1 MSGHRLGAAS
11 DVYNQNAGSDLI
23 PGGTLTLKVMESAA
37 AYGEGDIY
45 EGESVTSYA
54 STNGLYCA
62 SCHTPH
68 GSVGGTD
75 QNGDGVNDS
84 PIPVNVYSSAGVL
97 TSQQFYG
104 DQLITVEP
112 GHNTPPA
119 EKVKAIKLISSNP
132 NHLLERSLKREASAD
147 GTACPA
153 ASASEIANGIVTVGD
168 DALINNGLCDKF
180 MSVDE
185 KATTYNN
192 WCLTCHDKQWNGTEW
207 EGSEMH
213 GNPVGGN
220 NHPPL
225 CVSCHSSSGGNKGAK
240 DFPHTSGN
248 VKLLSKDHD
257 GICLGCHSSGRLP

>member
-1 MSGHRLGAAS
+1 MLPYTSFFIPYERHYENSGAARVSGHRLGAAS

-168 DALINNGLCDKF
+168 DARCRMIMSLCTRRKKKKRNF
-180 MSVDE
+180 E
-185 KATTYNN
+185 NR
-192 WCLTCHDKQWNGTEW
+192 KQF
-207 EGSEMH
+207 
-213 GNPVGGN
+213 
-220 NHPPL
+220 
-225 CVSCHSSSGGNKGAK
+225 C
-240 DFPHTSGN
+240 
-248 VKLLSKDHD
+248 
-257 GICLGCHSSGRLP
+257 